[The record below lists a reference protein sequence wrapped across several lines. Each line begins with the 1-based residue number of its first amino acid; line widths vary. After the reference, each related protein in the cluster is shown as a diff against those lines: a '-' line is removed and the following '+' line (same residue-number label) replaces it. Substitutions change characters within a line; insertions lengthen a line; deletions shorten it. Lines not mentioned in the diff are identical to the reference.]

1 MRANTA
7 RRYHSTALGVLHSST
22 INKVNPRHGMVQL
35 ATRNVLHN
43 RRSPQNLHVATPI
56 AHLVTQPYAPPE
68 VTPEVAFQSITSG
81 CSLQVLNTAS
91 DWVANSRFL
100 CCASSVVRRCEV
112 NRTATCTHHGWYIQ
126 TLPSAPPRTSRCSQC
141 YFRLQFTAADTAID

>member
-1 MRANTA
+1 
-7 RRYHSTALGVLHSST
+7 
-22 INKVNPRHGMVQL
+22 MVQL

-141 YFRLQFTAADTAID
+141 YFRLQFTAADIQRLIELRTAGFCVGLAGCASCRGASLPRVLW